1 MLGQNTPKTS
11 KKSVLHSHFSFK
23 ALLDTLSSLTLKII
37 QEGREVKVIT
47 GPKWESKGPERI
59 NDTPKVTSQLAV
71 KQIQNQ
77 VHSFGVVIPP
87 TMDVSVGFFPPTHA
101 DLPKSTLIFFW
112 TISFCTVCIDLVG

>member
-71 KQIQNQ
+71 KTNTKPS
-77 VHSFGVVIPP
+77 SFLWSGN
-87 TMDVSVGFFPPTHA
+87 
-101 DLPKSTLIFFW
+101 STYNGCLCGLF
-112 TISFCTVCIDLVG
+112 SPYPC